1 MQQILQA
8 DVWLGVALIIRSLI
22 DASNERNG
30 LTTVSD
36 NVQDKLTDFGNV
48 QLGSPQKSTLI
59 VDPLG
64 QSVSSPLPFG
74 HFHTKL
80 LKFLSNSG
88 YGTSALNN
96 QVYSSQEKFLIAY
109 IISCLDHGIPV
120 SQIIL

>member
-8 DVWLGVALIIRSLI
+8 DIWLGVALILRSLI
-22 DASNERNG
+22 DASDEKNG
-30 LTTVSD
+30 LTTVPE
-36 NVQDKLTDFGNV
+36 NVQEKPTDFGNV

-59 VDPLG
+59 GDPLG
-64 QSVSSPLPFG
+64 QSASSPLFE

-96 QVYSSQEKFLIAY
+96 QVYSFQGKFLIAY
-109 IISCLDHGIPV
+109 IIPCLDHRVPV